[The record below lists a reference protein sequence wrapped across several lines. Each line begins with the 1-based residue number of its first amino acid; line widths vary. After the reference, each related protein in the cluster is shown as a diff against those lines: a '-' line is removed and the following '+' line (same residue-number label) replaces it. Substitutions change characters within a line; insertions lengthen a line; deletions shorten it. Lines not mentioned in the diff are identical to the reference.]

1 MNNYERQNKNR
12 ELLERIYD
20 NVRVLME
27 AKDITSTELEKA
39 IGVGYGTFYQFKYEK
54 DIQLHSSINVN
65 GEPDLS
71 AYDMRITFLAE
82 IAKYFDIPLEYLI
95 GRDPEGLKKLMIKR
109 KVSAL
114 ENELKALK
122 GE

>member
-1 MNNYERQNKNR
+1 MNNYERQSKNR

-27 AKDITSTELEKA
+27 AKGITSTELEKA

-54 DIQLHSSINVN
+54 DIQFSSINVN

-95 GRDPEGLKKLMIKR
+95 GRDPEALKKLMTKR
-109 KVSAL
+109 EVSAL
-114 ENELKALK
+114 ENKLKALK
-122 GE
+122 AQ